1 MRKKLKLFFIIFL
14 LCSLGYKNTFS
25 EEKKFNYDQHKKQLI
40 KKKLLLNSF
49 KKCEEYI
56 NETSVEL
63 FLNCS
68 DENEFI
74 GKSIKCEKKEPT
86 MRGYP
91 FYFYFEN
98 SKILNSYF
106 LSNKQIKSR
115 NVNYNEKKSYIEIRY
130 IGTVY
135 KDNLILIHTKGR
147 KEYKCSYLSSIKE
160 ITKDLKKYIKK

>member
-1 MRKKLKLFFIIFL
+1 MKKIIFINFLICFLFFKTT
-14 LCSLGYKNTFS
+14 YS
-25 EEKKFNYDQHKKQLI
+25 EEKKFNYEEHKEKLI
-40 KKKLLLNSF
+40 EKKLLLNSF

-68 DENEFI
+68 DGNEFL

-115 NVNYNEKKSYIEIRY
+115 NVNYNEKKSHVEIRY

>member
-1 MRKKLKLFFIIFL
+1 MRKILKLFSIISL
-14 LCSLGYKNTFS
+14 LCSLIYKNTYS
-25 EEKKFNYDQHKKQLI
+25 DEKKFSYDQHKKQLI
-40 KKKLLLNSF
+40 EKKLLLNSF

-68 DENEFI
+68 DGNEFL

-86 MRGYP
+86 IRGYP

-135 KDNLILIHTKGR
+135 KDKLILIHTKGR
-147 KEYKCSYLSSIKE
+147 EEYKCSYLSSIKE
-160 ITKDLKKYIKK
+160 LTKDLQKYIKK

>member
-1 MRKKLKLFFIIFL
+1 MKKIVLLILIFVLQSFPL
-14 LCSLGYKNTFS
+14 LS
-25 EEKKFNYDQHKKQLI
+25 EEKKFSYDQHKKKLI
-40 KKKLLLNSF
+40 EKKLLLNSF
-49 KKCEEYI
+49 KKCEEYT

-68 DENEFI
+68 NGNEFL

-86 MRGYP
+86 IRGYP

-135 KDNLILIHTKGR
+135 KDKLILIHTKGR
-147 KEYKCSYLSSIKE
+147 EEYKCSYLSSIKE
-160 ITKDLKKYIKK
+160 LTKDLQKYIKK

>member
-1 MRKKLKLFFIIFL
+1 MKKIFL
-14 LCSLGYKNTFS
+14 LILIFVLQSFPLLS
-25 EEKKFNYDQHKKQLI
+25 EEKKFSYDQHKKQLI
-40 KKKLLLNSF
+40 EKKLLLNSF

-68 DENEFI
+68 DGNEFL

-86 MRGYP
+86 IRGYP

-135 KDNLILIHTKGR
+135 KDKLILIHTKGR
-147 KEYKCSYLSSIKE
+147 EEYKCSYLSSIKE
-160 ITKDLKKYIKK
+160 LTKDLRKYIKK